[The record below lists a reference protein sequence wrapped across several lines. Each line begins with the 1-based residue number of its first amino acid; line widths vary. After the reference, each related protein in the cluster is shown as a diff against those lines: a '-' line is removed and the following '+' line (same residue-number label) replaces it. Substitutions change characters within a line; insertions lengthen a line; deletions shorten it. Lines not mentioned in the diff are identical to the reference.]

1 MIGILIVAAA
11 AALALVGFYALAA
24 GVGRGAGVAAGA
36 SGDASGG
43 SERVRGTADHEAG
56 FCSCRDREMSLDS
69 CPAAAGDAPTGTAE
83 ELLERSRGLVPAAL
97 DAARAATG
105 FGGRWKAIAA
115 RLERVPPCL
124 SDLSSHPCF
133 SKNSLC
139 RELLQSVAATLAEA
153 AELGARCREPPKSG
167 KLQMQS
173 NLDAL
178 AGKLDLNLRDCG
190 LLVKTG
196 VLSDATV
203 PTPPTEAAAA
213 AASQTDVRELLA
225 RLQIGHAEAKNRA
238 VDGLLDALREDEKS
252 VLSALGRGNV
262 SALVQLLTATAPKI
276 REKAATVLCLLA
288 ESGSCEGLLVSEGAL
303 PPLIR
308 LAESGSLV
316 GREKAVITL
325 QRLSMSPEIARAI
338 VGHSG
343 VRPLIEICQT
353 GDSISQSAAAGTL
366 KNLSAVPEVRQA
378 LSEEGIV
385 RVMISLLDHGV
396 VLGSKE
402 YAAECL
408 QNFTSS
414 NDSLRRAVVSEG
426 ALPSLLAYL
435 DGPLPQE
442 SAVGALRNL
451 VSAVSLDNLLTL
463 GVLPRLA
470 HVLRDGSV
478 GAQQAA
484 AAAICRISSSP
495 EMKRLVGDHG
505 CMPLLVRLLEAK
517 SNGAREVAAQATA
530 TLMSC
535 PANARDMKKD
545 EKSVPNLV
553 QLLDPSPGN
562 TAKKYAISCLLSL
575 SASKRCKK
583 LMIAHGAIGYLKKL
597 SEMDVAGAKKLL
609 EKLERGKLR
618 SLFNRK

>member
-1 MIGILIVAAA
+1 MREGRRERPATAKDEED
-11 AALALVGFYALAA
+11 A
-24 GVGRGAGVAAGA
+24 GC
-36 SGDASGG
+36 
-43 SERVRGTADHEAG
+43 
-56 FCSCRDREMSLDS
+56 CSCCCDRAMSLQRDL
-69 CPAAAGDAPTGTAE
+69 PTATAE
-83 ELLERSRGLVPAAL
+83 ELLERARGLVPAAL
-97 DAARAATG
+97 DAARTAAG
-105 FGGRWKAIAA
+105 FGGRWKAIAT

-139 RELLQSVAATLAEA
+139 RELLQSVAATLTEA
-153 AELGARCREPPKSG
+153 TELGARCREPPKAG

-173 NLDAL
+173 DLDAL
-178 AGKLDLNLRDCG
+178 AGKLDLNLRDCA
-190 LLVKTG
+190 LLIKTG

-203 PTPPTEAAAA
+203 PAAPLAEAAT
-213 AASQTDVRELLA
+213 QTDVRELLA
-225 RLQIGHAEAKNRA
+225 RLQIGHAEAKHRA

-262 SALVQLLTATAPKI
+262 AALVQLLTATAPKI
-276 REKAATVLCLLA
+276 REKAASVLCLLA

-343 VRPLIEICQT
+343 VRPLVDVCQT
-353 GDSISQSAAAGTL
+353 GDSISQSAAAGAL

-378 LSEEGIV
+378 LAEEGIV
-385 RVMISLLDHGV
+385 RVMISLLDRGA

-414 NDSLRRAVVSEG
+414 NDGLRRAVVAEG
-426 ALPSLLAYL
+426 VLPSLLTYL

-442 SAVGALRNL
+442 PAVGALRNL
-451 VSAVSLDNLLTL
+451 VSNVSPGMLVSL

-484 AAAICRISSSP
+484 AAAICRISGTP

-517 SNGAREVAAQATA
+517 SNGAREAAAQATA
-530 TLMSC
+530 TLMNGC
-535 PANARDMKKD
+535 PVNARDVKKD

-618 SLFNRK
+618 SLFSRK

>member
-1 MIGILIVAAA
+1 MA
-11 AALALVGFYALAA
+11 
-24 GVGRGAGVAAGA
+24 
-36 SGDASGG
+36 
-43 SERVRGTADHEAG
+43 ADHEAG
-56 FCSCRDREMSLDS
+56 CCSCRDREMSLRS
-69 CPAAAGDAPTGTAE
+69 CPAAAAGDAPTGTAE
-83 ELLERSRGLVPAAL
+83 ELLERARGLVPAAL
-97 DAARAATG
+97 DAARAAAG

-153 AELGARCREPPKSG
+153 AELGRLCREPPKAG

-203 PTPPTEAAAA
+203 PAPPAEAASAT

-262 SALVQLLTATAPKI
+262 SALVQLLTATAPKV

-303 PPLIR
+303 APLIR

-378 LSEEGIV
+378 LAEEGIV
-385 RVMISLLDHGV
+385 RVMIGLLDHGV

-414 NDSLRRAVVSEG
+414 NDGLRRAVVSEG

-451 VSAVSLDNLLTL
+451 VSAVSPDNLVTL

-535 PANARDMKKD
+535 PANARDVKKD

-618 SLFNRK
+618 NLFSRK

>member
-1 MIGILIVAAA
+1 MIGIFIVTAAA
-11 AALALVGFYALAA
+11 VALALLGLFALAA
-24 GVGRGAGVAAGA
+24 GVVGRREGGAAA
-36 SGDASGG
+36 SGDASCG
-43 SERVRGTADHEAG
+43 SERIRGRDHEEAG
-56 FCSCRDREMSLDS
+56 CCSCCDGEMSLQS
-69 CPAAAGDAPTGTAE
+69 CPASAGDAPTGTAE
-83 ELLERSRGLVPAAL
+83 ELLERARGLVPAAL

-115 RLERVPPCL
+115 RLEKVPACL

-133 SKNSLC
+133 SKNALC
-139 RELLQSVAATLAEA
+139 RELLQSVATTLAEA
-153 AELGARCREPPKSG
+153 AELGARCLEPPKAG

-213 AASQTDVRELLA
+213 QTDVRELLA

-238 VDGLLDALREDEKS
+238 VDGLLHALREDEKS

-262 SALVQLLTATAPKI
+262 SALVQLLTATAPKV

-378 LSEEGIV
+378 LAEEGIV

-408 QNFTSS
+408 QNYTSS
-414 NDSLRRAVVSEG
+414 NDSLRRSVVSEG

-451 VSAVSLDNLLTL
+451 VSAVSPENLVTL

-495 EMKRLVGDHG
+495 DMKRLVGDHG

-535 PANARDMKKD
+535 PANARDVKKD

-618 SLFNRK
+618 NLFSRK